1 MLLLIACIVVVTS
14 IALPCA
20 AQQLKLVRSVGDAQ
34 VELSD
39 GASQQ
44 LVRRGEHF
52 GAWTVMDLGS
62 GAPRAVVL
70 EDFTRQDG
78 HMLFVNE
85 RGVQLD
91 LPKTLEP
98 TTVDPKT
105 LYLGHTLAEVRAS
118 ANDLLGRQL
127 LDRSGDPD
135 YAEVAR
141 VFPPI
146 TNIKGDTH
154 NFVATPDT
162 FDKVAFRYTGRTPN
176 FDPAVYAPAIDAARK
191 RGDVWQGLVG
201 GDLPVMRYVYPDAG
215 GAWTELLAFAPFR
228 VVNDN
233 HRVQP
238 VWYRVS
244 RIEHGLLV
252 WTHHIDSYY
261 PASSQTAEDPRA
273 FYADLQQLRQRWNG
287 LLSQAMSVELPDTH
301 LQNMAR
307 LSLMRAIMTRID
319 GFPKYGVADRDYA
332 GSEHD
337 GFPDT
342 FTVETT
348 AMLEW
353 GLIDRAG
360 SYIDN
365 YFGRFVRDDGTIS
378 YRGPETGQFGRML
391 TVVAQYANL
400 GGKVDLLLKHRK
412 RIDAIARELLALRER
427 ALKKPANDPAYGM
440 IAGWSEAD
448 SCLEPDPSRYVQPYF
463 SNSTEAARGFRD
475 LGRVWSRI
483 GRERPNAELSAWGE
497 RLVHE
502 ADALRGD
509 LARALERSQL
519 RVGGAPMIPAIA
531 GATEPFDVAV
541 KRDLL
546 DPQFRAYRAY
556 NEMMYSGSLTPEQ
569 VRSIVDYRAHHHDVF
584 LGVPAAYN
592 KPELAG
598 FLAYGYG
605 YGLIESDFVREAL
618 LLLYADMAH
627 QYTRGTWLAPETRR
641 PLTDEE
647 AAPYCTPAQL
657 VVPMLAR
664 WLLVFED
671 PESGE
676 VWLGKALPRAWLA
689 DGNVTRVSRAPTAYG
704 RIGFAIRSHI
714 KSGMISAQ
722 VELPHAGIRAP
733 IKLRLRAPGTT
744 PARMKSV
751 TLNDKP
757 WTQFDAASEVV
768 TIAPGTGGSLRVV
781 AQY

>member
-1 MLLLIACIVVVTS
+1 MLRSPLFIVSAVFGTWLAS
-14 IALPCA
+14 PCA
-20 AQQLKLVRSVGDAQ
+20 AQQPKLLRSLDDTQ

-39 GASQQ
+39 GAIRQ
-44 LVRRGEHF
+44 LVRRGDRF
-52 GAWTVMDLGS
+52 GTWTVMDVAHES
-62 GAPRAVVL
+62 AVL
-70 EDFTRQDG
+70 EDFTRRDG
-78 HMLFVNE
+78 HVLFVNA

-105 LYLGHTLAEVRAS
+105 LYLGHTLAEVSGS
-118 ANDLLGRQL
+118 ANDLLGKQL
-127 LDRSGDPD
+127 LDRPGDPD
-135 YAEVAR
+135 YTEVAR

-146 TNIKGDTH
+146 KNVKWDTH

-176 FDPAVYAPAIDAARK
+176 FDPAVYAPAIEAARK

-244 RIEHGLLV
+244 RIEHGQLV
-252 WTHHIDSYY
+252 WTHHIDSYLT
-261 PASSQTAEDPRA
+261 PSSHASEDTSA
-273 FYADLQQLRQRWNG
+273 FYRDLQQLRQRWDA
-287 LLSQAMSVELPDTH
+287 LLQEAMKVQLPDSR

-307 LSLMRAIMTRID
+307 LSLMRAIMTRVGD
-319 GFPKYGVADRDYA
+319 FPKYGVADRDYA

-348 AMLEW
+348 AMLDW
-353 GLIDRAG
+353 GLIERAG
-360 SYIDN
+360 AYIDN
-365 YFGRFVRDDGTIS
+365 YFGSFVRDDGSIL

-400 GGKVDLLLKHRK
+400 GGKIDLLLKHRK
-412 RIDAIARELLALRER
+412 RIDAIATALLALRER
-427 ALKKPANDPAYGM
+427 ALTRPASDPAYGM

-483 GRERPNAELSAWGE
+483 GRARGDAKLTAWGE

-502 ADALRGD
+502 AEALRAD
-509 LARALERSQL
+509 LSRALERSQL
-519 RVGGAPMIPAIA
+519 RVGGGTMIPAIA
-531 GATEPFDVAV
+531 GAKEPFDVAV

-556 NEMMYSGSLTPEQ
+556 NEMMYSGSLTPAQ
-569 VRSIVDYRAHHHDVF
+569 VRGIVDYRSHHHDVI
-584 LGVPAAYN
+584 LGVPTAYN
-592 KPELAG
+592 KAELAG

-627 QYTRGTWLAPETRR
+627 QYTRGAWLAPETRR

-647 AAPYCTPAQL
+647 AAPYCSPAQL

-671 PESGE
+671 PESGTL
-676 VWLGKALPRAWLA
+676 WLGRAIPRAWLA
-689 DGNVTRVSRAPTAYG
+689 DGKVTGVSGAPTSYG
-704 RIGFAIRSHI
+704 RIDFAITSQV
-714 KSGMISAQ
+714 SAGSISAQ
-722 VELPHAGIRAP
+722 IELPRAGIRAP
-733 IKLRLRAPGTT
+733 IKLRLRAPT
-744 PARMKSV
+744 PAQMKSV
-751 TLNDKP
+751 TLNDKA
-757 WTQFDAASEVV
+757 WTQFDPAAEVV
-768 TIAPGTGGSLRVV
+768 MIPPRTGGTLRVV
-781 AQY
+781 AHY